1 MKELA
6 MRSART
12 TGHGDAERDLV
23 GELARVVVGRVAP
36 DELGLFE
43 ETAADYF
50 RDPGLVLRTGT
61 RDEAVGFGLDLAL
74 LTPYALVAGTA
85 VVHFLVAVVSD
96 AVHDEVRD
104 ELRPAVA
111 GQIRRLLRRD
121 DPAAADNR
129 KSEVEDRVPRM
140 TAEQA
145 REVRRVALQQATRSG
160 LDEEKAALIADAFVG
175 ALLVTG

>member
-1 MKELA
+1 
-6 MRSART
+6 MRRART

-23 GELARVVVGRVAP
+23 GELARVVVGRLAP

-61 RDEAVGFGLDLAL
+61 RDEPVGFGLDLAL
-74 LTPYALVAGTA
+74 LTPYVLVAGTA
-85 VVHFLVAVVSD
+85 VVHFLAAVVSG
-96 AVHDEVRD
+96 AVHDELGD
-104 ELRPAVA
+104 ELRPVIA
-111 GQIRRLLRRD
+111 GQIRWLLRRD
-121 DPAAADNR
+121 DPDHR
-129 KSEVEDRVPRM
+129 KPGAQDRAPRM

-175 ALLVTG
+175 ALLATG